1 MKFREY
7 LLVLVLHFL
16 SKMLSGNIVFNIY
29 STFGIFFFTP
39 YSVQQILLSTQYN
52 TMNVYAYE
60 IESLYCAF
68 TSITTIDKSKL
79 KPQTIYIFL
88 ISQYLVTTIFRILI
102 YLSIFIVLCWCE
114 YISYRKYIF
123 ILLVVKSG
131 LF

>member
-16 SKMLSGNIVFNIY
+16 SKMLSGNTVFNIY

-39 YSVQQILLSTQYN
+39 YSVQKILLSTQYN

-79 KPQTIYIFL
+79 KPQTL
-88 ISQYLVTTIFRILI
+88 
-102 YLSIFIVLCWCE
+102 
-114 YISYRKYIF
+114 F
-123 ILLVVKSG
+123 ILSYIIIFVDHSFKNSDLYIHFSLLVRVH
-131 LF
+131 